1 MSMYPIRSVF
11 LFVALILIPLQS
23 LGWNPK
29 EDCPEIPEDP
39 VQAQIVAGNL
49 FSEAEADYQAS
60 QPLKALKGFLCSH
73 RIMPHENTLFNIVQI
88 SKLADHQ
95 ATSVEILKDFISNV
109 EAKHKTAPI
118 EEIIAE
124 LEGRE
129 VEGEAT
135 GTEETKTTETEAQ
148 PPQPESTDG
157 DSSDVAGGAS
167 EDAEQN
173 PHSKEWMKVTG
184 LSLVGVG
191 AVALVAGSVFQ
202 LMAGKSQQKAE
213 DTLSF
218 NTFED
223 EEKRMQ
229 RFQTL
234 AVVGFVSGG
243 VLVGSGMVLWMLGRK
258 SERLQSARMMLVP
271 SFQGVVLTGRF

>member
-1 MSMYPIRSVF
+1 MLHFRSV
-11 LFVALILIPLQS
+11 LLSVALILIPLQT
-23 LGWNPK
+23 LAWNPK
-29 EDCPEIPEDP
+29 DECPEIPEDP
-39 VQAQIVAGNL
+39 VKAQIVAGNL

-95 ATSVEILKDFISNV
+95 SISIEILKDFVRNV

-124 LEGRE
+124 LEGRT
-129 VEGEAT
+129 VAGE
-135 GTEETKTTETEAQ
+135 TTDTDESQKEDGHVQSTQ
-148 PPQPESTDG
+148 SESTPEG
-157 DSSDVAGGAS
+157 SSETTGQT
-167 EDAEQN
+167 EPTEQT
-173 PHSKEWMKVTG
+173 HSREWMKVTG

-191 AVALVAGSVFQ
+191 ALTLVAGSVFQ
-202 LMAGKSQQKAE
+202 LMAGKSQQDAE
-213 DTLSF
+213 DTMNYS
-218 NTFED
+218 TFED
-223 EEKRMQ
+223 KKQRME

-234 AVVGFVSGG
+234 AVVGFVSSG

-258 SERLQSARMMLVP
+258 SERLQSSRLLLVP
-271 SFQGVVLTGRF
+271 SIQGVVLTGRF

>member
-1 MSMYPIRSVF
+1 MLHFRSV
-11 LFVALILIPLQS
+11 LLSVALILIPLQT
-23 LGWNPK
+23 LAWNPK
-29 EDCPEIPEDP
+29 VECPEIPEDP
-39 VQAQIVAGNL
+39 VKAQIVAGNL

-95 ATSVEILKDFISNV
+95 SISIEILKDFVRHV

-124 LEGRE
+124 LEGRT
-129 VEGEAT
+129 VAGETTDT
-135 GTEETKTTETEAQ
+135 GESQKEDGHVQSTQ
-148 PPQPESTDG
+148 SESTPEG
-157 DSSDVAGGAS
+157 SSETTGQT
-167 EDAEQN
+167 EPTEQT
-173 PHSKEWMKVTG
+173 HSREWMKVTG

-191 AVALVAGSVFQ
+191 ALTLVAGSVFQ
-202 LMAGKSQQKAE
+202 LMAGKSQQDAE
-213 DTLSF
+213 DTMNYS
-218 NTFED
+218 TFED
-223 EEKRMQ
+223 KKQRME

-234 AVVGFVSGG
+234 AVVGFVSSG

-258 SERLQSARMMLVP
+258 SERLQSSRLLLVP
-271 SFQGVVLTGRF
+271 SIQGVVLTGRF